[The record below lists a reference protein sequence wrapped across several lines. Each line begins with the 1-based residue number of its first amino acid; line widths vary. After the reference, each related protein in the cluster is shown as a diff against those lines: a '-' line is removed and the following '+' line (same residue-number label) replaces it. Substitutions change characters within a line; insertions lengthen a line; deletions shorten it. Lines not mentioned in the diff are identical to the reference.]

1 MSHGQVLVVDVG
13 TSSVRSGIVDASST
27 LSHVHQRSVLP
38 SSPNPG
44 EVELDA
50 LAIKEAVLDT
60 AARALAAAGPVDG
73 LGIAN
78 QRAST
83 VVWDADTGLPIG
95 PALGWQDLRTVI
107 NCLLLQAE
115 GLRFAPNV
123 SATKLQWLLDT
134 YDPERRLA
142 EGGALRFGTIDTWV
156 AWILS
161 EGVLHITDATN
172 AAVTGLTHGLHLE
185 WSPSTLA
192 ALKVP
197 VSMMPRIVDSSGVVG
212 PATALPGAPL
222 ICGIAGDQQASLI
235 GQGCT
240 APGQA
245 KITFGTG
252 GMLDMVLGPEAP
264 SSAERGPNGTFPIVT
279 LQRGGS
285 PTWGLEAIM
294 LSAGTCVEWLRDDL
308 GLIDSA
314 AASGPLAASCET
326 TDGLTFV
333 PALLGLGTPTWDFG
347 ARGLLLGITRG
358 TGRSHIARAVLEGV
372 AQRGLDLVEA
382 AEADAKRTL
391 DVIRV
396 DGGMTSNEVFLPALA
411 NALGRPIEV
420 SPVIEA
426 TTVGAGYLAGLA
438 VGLWDDESHIGASW
452 APRVIVEPKATDD
465 QRAADRARFLEA
477 RSRSEK
483 TIPELSGVEF

>member
-1 MSHGQVLVVDVG
+1 MSHGRVLVVDVG
-13 TSSVRSGIVDASST
+13 TSSVRSGIVDTTST

-50 LAIKEAVLDT
+50 LAIKEAVLET
-60 AARALAAAGPVDG
+60 ATRALAASGPVDG
-73 LGIAN
+73 VGIAN

-83 VVWDADTGLPIG
+83 VVWDAATGLPLG

-115 GLRFAPNV
+115 GFRFAPNV

-134 YDPERRLA
+134 YDPDRRQA
-142 EGGALRFGTIDTWV
+142 EAGTLRFGTIDTWV

-161 EGVLHITDATN
+161 DGALHVTDATN
-172 AAVTGLTHGLHLE
+172 AAVTGLTHGLDLE
-185 WSPSTLA
+185 WNRSALMTLR
-192 ALKVP
+192 VP
-197 VSMMPRIVDSSGVVG
+197 ESMMPSIVDSSGAIG
-212 PATALPGAPL
+212 PATALPGAPP

-264 SSAERGPNGTFPIVT
+264 PSAERGPAGTFPIVT
-279 LQRGGS
+279 LQRGGT

-314 AASGPLAASCET
+314 AASGPLAAECET
-326 TDGLTFV
+326 SDGLTFV

-358 TGRSHIARAVLEGV
+358 TGRAHIARAVLEGV

-382 AEADAKRTL
+382 AEADAARTL

-396 DGGMTSNEVFLPALA
+396 DGGMTSNDVFLPALA

-420 SPVIEA
+420 SPVVEA

-438 VGLWDDESHIGASW
+438 VGLWDDETHIGASW
-452 APRVIVEPKATDD
+452 APKLIVEPTASDEV
-465 QRAADRARFLEA
+465 RASDRARFLEA
-477 RSRSEK
+477 RTRSEK
-483 TIPELSGVEF
+483 TIPELSGVAF

>member
-13 TSSVRSGIVDASST
+13 TSSVRSGIVDTTST
-27 LSHVHQRSVLP
+27 LSNVHQRSVLP

-50 LAIKEAVLDT
+50 LAIKEAVLET
-60 AARALAAAGPVDG
+60 ATRALAASGPVDG
-73 LGIAN
+73 VGIAN

-83 VVWDADTGLPIG
+83 VIWDAATGLPLG

-115 GLRFAPNV
+115 GFRFAPNV

-134 YDPERRLA
+134 YDPDRRQA
-142 EGGALRFGTIDTWV
+142 EAGTLRFGTIDTWV

-161 EGVLHITDATN
+161 DGALHVTDATN
-172 AAVTGLTHGLHLE
+172 AAITGLTHGLDLE
-185 WSPSTLA
+185 WNRSALMTLR
-192 ALKVP
+192 VP
-197 VSMMPRIVDSSGVVG
+197 ESMMPSIVDSSGAIG
-212 PATALPGAPL
+212 PATALPGAPP

-264 SSAERGPNGTFPIVT
+264 PSAERGPAGTFPIVT
-279 LQRGGS
+279 LQRGGT

-314 AASGPLAASCET
+314 AASGPLAAGCET
-326 TDGLTFV
+326 SDGLTFV

-358 TGRSHIARAVLEGV
+358 TGRAHIARAVLEGV

-382 AEADAKRTL
+382 AEADAARTL

-396 DGGMTSNEVFLPALA
+396 DGGMTSNDVFLPALA

-420 SPVIEA
+420 SPVVEA

-438 VGLWDDESHIGASW
+438 VGLWDDETHIGASW
-452 APRVIVEPKATDD
+452 APKLIVEPTASDEV
-465 QRAADRARFLEA
+465 RASDRARFLEA
-477 RSRSEK
+477 RSRSEQ
-483 TIPELSGVEF
+483 TIPELSGVAF

>member
-1 MSHGQVLVVDVG
+1 MSHGRVLVVDVG
-13 TSSVRSGIVDASST
+13 TSSVRSGIVDTTST

-50 LAIKEAVLDT
+50 LAIKEAVLET
-60 AARALAAAGPVDG
+60 ATRALAASGPVDG
-73 LGIAN
+73 VGIAN

-83 VVWDADTGLPIG
+83 VVWDAATGLPLG

-115 GLRFAPNV
+115 GFRFAPNV

-134 YDPERRLA
+134 YDPDRRKA
-142 EGGALRFGTIDTWV
+142 EAGTLRFGTIDTWV

-161 EGVLHITDATN
+161 DGALHVTDATN
-172 AAVTGLTHGLHLE
+172 AAITGLTHGLDLE
-185 WSPSTLA
+185 WNRSALMTLR
-192 ALKVP
+192 VP
-197 VSMMPRIVDSSGVVG
+197 ESMMPSIVDSSGAIG
-212 PATALPGAPL
+212 PATALPGAPP

-264 SSAERGPNGTFPIVT
+264 PSAERGPAGTFPIVT
-279 LQRGGS
+279 LQRGGT

-314 AASGPLAASCET
+314 AASGPLAEECET
-326 TDGLTFV
+326 SDGLTFV

-358 TGRSHIARAVLEGV
+358 TGRAHIARAVLEGV

-382 AEADAKRTL
+382 AEADAARTL

-396 DGGMTSNEVFLPALA
+396 DGGMTSNDVFLPALA

-420 SPVIEA
+420 SPVVEA

-438 VGLWDDESHIGASW
+438 VGLWDDETHIGASW
-452 APRVIVEPKATDD
+452 APKLIVEPTASDEV
-465 QRAADRARFLEA
+465 RASDRARFLEA

-483 TIPELSGVEF
+483 TIPELSGVAF

>member
-13 TSSVRSGIVDASST
+13 TSSVRSGIVDTTST
-27 LSHVHQRSVLP
+27 LSNVHQRSVLP

-50 LAIKEAVLDT
+50 LTIKEAVLET
-60 AARALAAAGPVDG
+60 ATRALAASGPVDG
-73 LGIAN
+73 VGIAN

-83 VVWDADTGLPIG
+83 VIWDAATGLPLG

-115 GLRFAPNV
+115 GFRFAPNV

-134 YDPERRLA
+134 YDPDRRQA
-142 EGGALRFGTIDTWV
+142 EAGTLRFGTIDTWV

-161 EGVLHITDATN
+161 DGALHVTDATN
-172 AAVTGLTHGLHLE
+172 AAITGLTHGLDLE
-185 WSPSTLA
+185 WNRSALMTLR
-192 ALKVP
+192 VP
-197 VSMMPRIVDSSGVVG
+197 ESMMPSIVDSSGAIG
-212 PATALPGAPL
+212 PATALPGAPP

-264 SSAERGPNGTFPIVT
+264 PSAERGPAGTFPIVT
-279 LQRGGS
+279 LQRGGT

-314 AASGPLAASCET
+314 AASGPLAAGCET
-326 TDGLTFV
+326 SDGLTFV

-358 TGRSHIARAVLEGV
+358 TGRAHIARAVLEGV

-382 AEADAKRTL
+382 AEADAARTL

-396 DGGMTSNEVFLPALA
+396 DGGMTSNDVFLPALA

-420 SPVIEA
+420 SPVVEA

-438 VGLWDDESHIGASW
+438 VGLWDDETHIGASW
-452 APRVIVEPKATDD
+452 APKLIVEPTASDEV
-465 QRAADRARFLEA
+465 RASDRARFLEA
-477 RSRSEK
+477 RSRSEQ
-483 TIPELSGVEF
+483 TIPELSGVAF

>member
-1 MSHGQVLVVDVG
+1 MSHGRVLVVDVG
-13 TSSVRSGIVDASST
+13 TSSVRSGIVDTTST

-50 LAIKEAVLDT
+50 LAIKEAVLET
-60 AARALAAAGPVDG
+60 ATRALAASGPVDG
-73 LGIAN
+73 VGIAN

-83 VVWDADTGLPIG
+83 VVWDAATGLPLG

-115 GLRFAPNV
+115 GFRFAPNV

-134 YDPERRLA
+134 YDPDRRQA
-142 EGGALRFGTIDTWV
+142 EAGTLRFGTIDTWV

-161 EGVLHITDATN
+161 DGALHVTDATN
-172 AAVTGLTHGLHLE
+172 AAITGLTLGLDLE
-185 WSPSTLA
+185 WNRSALMTLR
-192 ALKVP
+192 VP
-197 VSMMPRIVDSSGVVG
+197 ESMMPSIVDSSGAIG
-212 PATALPGAPL
+212 PATALPGAPP

-264 SSAERGPNGTFPIVT
+264 PSAERGPAGTFPIVT
-279 LQRGGS
+279 LQRGGT

-314 AASGPLAASCET
+314 AASGPLAEECET
-326 TDGLTFV
+326 SDGLTFV

-358 TGRSHIARAVLEGV
+358 TGRAHIARAVLEGV

-382 AEADAKRTL
+382 AESDAARTL

-396 DGGMTSNEVFLPALA
+396 DGGMTSNDVFLPALA

-420 SPVIEA
+420 SPVVEA

-438 VGLWDDESHIGASW
+438 VGLWDDETHIGASW
-452 APRVIVEPKATDD
+452 APKLIVEPTASDEV
-465 QRAADRARFLEA
+465 RASDRARFLEA
-477 RSRSEK
+477 RSRSEQ
-483 TIPELSGVEF
+483 TIPELSGVAF